1 MGSGPNRVGQTGS
14 LLLLLTLLQG
24 GSAWAQGTVCHRVW
38 VEVRDNDL
46 MGNSELTAPPRTRY
60 PGKFCFVVYD
70 RRTARFSL
78 EPDDPSGKPF
88 ASLVLRR
95 SKRDPA
101 PNLISYG
108 RSSSD
113 YDEDQLR
120 GRNDFM
126 YLRTYSNG
134 ERHYGATVTDLTG
147 RITLS
152 WSAALSPRGTR
163 LDEVPAAK
171 AALVPPGDSLPVPS
185 NGQPRGATSCGG
197 KGPAIALRMARA
209 CRSRGSRP

>member
-1 MGSGPNRVGQTGS
+1 MGSGPGRVGQIGW
-14 LLLLLTLLQG
+14 LLLLVTLLQG
-24 GSAWAQGTVCHRVW
+24 SSAWAQGTLCHRVW

-60 PGKFCFVVYD
+60 PGRFCFIVYD

-78 EPDDPSGKPF
+78 EPDDPTGKPF

-95 SKRDPA
+95 SKRDA
-101 PNLISYG
+101 GANLISYG

-120 GRNDFM
+120 GRNDFL

-147 RITLS
+147 KITLS
-152 WSAALSPRGTR
+152 WSATVSPRGVR
-163 LDEVPAAK
+163 MDEVPARRGERTTTAQV
-171 AALVPPGDSLPVPS
+171 APGPSRRQPPGP
-185 NGQPRGATSCGG
+185 Q
-197 KGPAIALRMARA
+197 
-209 CRSRGSRP
+209 

>member
-1 MGSGPNRVGQTGS
+1 MVSGLSRVGQTGS
-14 LLLLLTLLQG
+14 LLVLLTLLQG

-60 PGKFCFVVYD
+60 PAKFCFIVYD
-70 RRTARFSL
+70 RKTARFSL

-88 ASLVLRR
+88 TSLLLRR
-95 SKRDPA
+95 SKHDAGPR
-101 PNLISYG
+101 LTSYA
-108 RSSSD
+108 RSSPD

-120 GRNDFM
+120 GRNDFL
-126 YLRTYSNG
+126 YLRTYASG

-152 WSAALSPRGTR
+152 WSAMVGPRGAR
-163 LDEVPAAK
+163 LDEVPPTRA
-171 AALVPPGDSLPVPS
+171 S
-185 NGQPRGATSCGG
+185 QTATAQASTG
-197 KGPAIALRMARA
+197 
-209 CRSRGSRP
+209 RSRGQPPGPQ